1 VVPPNTGRWDASV
14 IAEAYDNLA
23 AGYDRELAKDEWIRR
38 LLWRRF
44 DRLFGVGARV
54 IDAGCGTGIDALHL
68 TERGVEVTAVDTS
81 PGMLASLHAKAA
93 GRFGEAALT
102 TVLGEMNAVLAALSG
117 TFDGIVSSFAALNT
131 VALDEFAH
139 SAARLVRP
147 GGHLVCHML
156 APGYHGYR
164 LALLLRSA
172 GRLRRGQPRSVQI
185 RLADRRIDHTNLDP
199 RDVYE
204 RFFAASF
211 ERADCHA
218 VGFLVSPAIERHAP
232 GGLLD
237 LLGAAEAV
245 IGRVPPLLACGRFFV
260 LDLVRRR

>member
-1 VVPPNTGRWDASV
+1 MIDASI
-14 IAEAYDNLA
+14 IAGAYDNLA

-44 DRLFGVGARV
+44 DRLFRAGDRV

-68 TERGVEVTAVDTS
+68 AERGVRVTAVDAS
-81 PGMLASLHAKAA
+81 PGMLASLRAKAA
-93 GRFGEAALT
+93 GRFGDAALA
-102 TVLGEMNAVLAALSG
+102 TVLGELNAVLTALSG

-131 VALDEFAH
+131 VALDEFAA

-147 GGHLVCHML
+147 GGHVVCHML
-156 APGYHGYR
+156 APGYHGHR
-164 LALLLRSA
+164 LALLLTST
-172 GRLRRGQPRSVQI
+172 GRLRRSQPRPVQV
-185 RLADRRIDHTNLDP
+185 RLADQRIDHSNLDP

-204 RFFAASF
+204 RFFATSF
-211 ERADCHA
+211 ERSDCHA
-218 VGFLVSPAIERHAP
+218 VGLLVSPAIERHASRR
-232 GGLLD
+232 LLD

-245 IGRVPPLLACGRFFV
+245 IGRLPPLVTCGRFFV